1 MELRDLEYF
10 AVVAEQ
16 GHLGRAAN
24 ILRLSQP
31 ALSKCLTRLES
42 SLEVKLFRRTPK
54 GMELTAEGS
63 LLLSRMRDLRQS
75 LRNVASEIADLNRG
89 HAGHL
94 RIGVGPAVPDQ
105 LVMASICELMREAPR
120 LTTKLVISDADQIL
134 PALRKGEL
142 DVVIN
147 HIRPMDPAGLKWSP
161 LYVDEYVVCCS
172 SSHRLAARNDV
183 PLSEL
188 STERWALSDPSLPTQ
203 QRLRDVFQQCGLP
216 PPQVAL
222 ECRLTGLRLQAAA
235 SSDLLLYA
243 SRAAATRA
251 VAAGMAI
258 RIVPIAELAW
268 RRSIG
273 VISRDE
279 QYTHPAVARF
289 VEIFERVAADTPRAN
304 ARDGAQMRSELN
316 AKPTRSRKSS
326 A

>member
-10 AVVAEQ
+10 VIVAEQ
-16 GHLGRAAN
+16 GHLGRAAD

-31 ALSKCLTRLES
+31 ALSKCLARLES

-54 GMELTAEGS
+54 GMELTVEGS

-75 LRNVASEIADLNRG
+75 LRNVASEIADLSRG

-94 RIGVGPAVPDQ
+94 RIGVGPVVPDQ
-105 LVMASICELMREAPR
+105 FVTASISELIREAR
-120 LTTKLVISDADQIL
+120 LTTKLVISDADELL

-147 HIRPMDPAGLKWSP
+147 HVHPMEPVGLKWSP
-161 LYVDEYVVCCS
+161 LYEDEYVVYCS
-172 SSHRLAARNDV
+172 SSHRLAARNHV

-188 STERWALSDPSLPTQ
+188 STERWALSDSSLPTQ
-203 QRLRDVFQQCGLP
+203 QRLRDVFRECGLP

-222 ECRLTGLRLQAAA
+222 ECRLLRPRLQTAAH
-235 SSDLLLYA
+235 SDLLLYA
-243 SRAAATRA
+243 SRVATARA
-251 VAAGMAI
+251 IEAGMAL
-258 RIVPIAELAW
+258 RMLPVPELAW

-273 VISRDE
+273 VIRRDE
-279 QYTHPAVARF
+279 QYVHPAVDRF
-289 VEIFERVAADTPRAN
+289 VEILKKVAAGCPSPDKVRHV
-304 ARDGAQMRSELN
+304 G
-316 AKPTRSRKSS
+316 KS